1 MRGIGGKK
9 TTQMTTTTQLN
20 QAQLK
25 AIAKLFQQDAEIKF
39 KALQGYITAI
49 DTIASVANATEE
61 IRNNLTQLTTL

>member
-1 MRGIGGKK
+1 
-9 TTQMTTTTQLN
+9 MTTTTQLN

-39 KALQGYITAI
+39 KALQGHFTAI
-49 DTIASVANATEE
+49 DTIASVANATAEE

>member
-1 MRGIGGKK
+1 
-9 TTQMTTTTQLN
+9 MTTTTQLN

-49 DTIASVANATEE
+49 DANATAEE